1 MICVCNVYARKI
13 ACALNDA
20 AFTSFVALIIVSD
33 ADTAIFAKTKDQK
46 SHTTY

>member
-20 AFTSFVALIIVSD
+20 AFASFIALIIVNV
-33 ADTAIFAKTKDQK
+33 ADTAIVAKTKDQK
-46 SHTTY
+46 SHTAY